1 MIISNYVHAA
11 SVLGGNLELI
21 SRSSTTNGKFRLLL
35 HVYYDKSGGAP
46 TSSDDNL
53 KVGIFQKSNNTLKA
67 SLTLKA
73 SSLTGKEVSFNN
85 QDCANSQQLGILQVD
100 YEGDFVVSSADYADA
115 GGYYVVVEKCCRANV
130 TNISSPTS
138 TGALFYLEF
147 PALKQSGNEFYN
159 SSPEFHAITGA
170 YICKGQAFSYD
181 FGANDRDN
189 DQLSY
194 ALVTPY
200 KGSSTSTNS
209 NPTPTGSGSY
219 ATVSWAGGS
228 SATAQIP
235 GSPALSVNASGI
247 LSVTASTVG
256 TYLFCVEVTEK
267 RNGVMI
273 GKTRRDFVLKVIDC
287 SATVSATPVISDASG
302 SPISTGTVCKNGYI
316 DLSTPANSNY
326 TYQWQKDGLNIA
338 GATDSKVKA
347 EGAGTY
353 TVLVS
358 AKNGCGLPKA
368 SSNVTLTERQGLDL
382 YLSHVYRDAC
392 TKFLL
397 NVKENPPGST
407 FQETDFLY
415 TWYIDGVK
423 QTKTFNGIQYDI
435 TNFAVDEFPLPTQ
448 AQKIEYT
455 VTLRNAATNAN
466 NCTYILKKTIDY
478 PTQPNA
484 TLTTSSGL
492 TDYCDS
498 DDFVISALNS
508 SDFDYVWSKNNAIMP
523 NEKSNSIK
531 VKDLG
536 TNTFQ
541 LKVSTVSGCTKT
553 SDITVTGT
561 ASTPVTFKLDP
572 ICLPTTATIDLT
584 KFVSPYNSGGVFKD
598 SRGTTLTSTTINPTT
613 YGAGSY
619 DITYTFGANAGCQSK
634 ATANLKIGAAPVFTL
649 SPDVVIQAGES
660 TTLTSSLATST
671 NLADY
676 TLLWSPATG
685 LSEVNTPV
693 TVATPNQSTNYAL
706 KVTDK
711 ATQCAD
717 EKIVKV
723 FVSGKV
729 VNTFTPNE
737 DGIND
742 FWDLSDITTSFPN
755 ASVKLFNRWGNE
767 VFNTN
772 DYASNPFK
780 GIIDDKEVKSS
791 TYYYVIEIRKDWP
804 TLTGYLTV
812 IK

>member
-200 KGSSTSTNS
+200 KGSSTSSNS

-228 SATAQIP
+228 SASAQIP

-267 RNGVMI
+267 RNGVTI

-316 DLSTPANSNY
+316 DLSTTASSNY

-382 YLSHVYRDAC
+382 ELTSSYRQLC
-392 TKFLL
+392 KYTLIQ
-397 NVKENPPGST
+397 VKEKGTSGQYNT
-407 FQETDFLY
+407 NDFVY
-415 TWYIDGVK
+415 TWSANNSPISTQNYA
-423 QTKTFNGIQYDI
+423 IQYD
-435 TNFAVDEFPLPTQ
+435 TPLKSTTVEFKVSLQPV
-448 AQKIEYT
+448 ASAA
-455 VTLRNAATNAN
+455 NA
-466 NCTYILKKTIDY
+466 CTYMLSLKIDF
-478 PTQPNA
+478 PTFPDA
-484 TLTTSSGL
+484 TLKTSSGQ
-492 TDYCDS
+492 TTYCDS
-498 DDFVISALNS
+498 DDFSIGTTLDLSADYNYVWTKNGSAL
-508 SDFDYVWSKNNAIMP
+508 P
-523 NEKSNSIK
+523 NETSNIVK
-531 VKDLG
+531 VKDTG
-536 TNTFQ
+536 QNTYG
-541 LKVSTVSGCTKT
+541 LTVTTSVGCTDTKQ
-553 SDITVTGT
+553 ITVTGT

-584 KFVSPYNSGGVFKD
+584 KFVNPYNSGGVFKD

-706 KVTDK
+706 KVTDN

>member
-46 TSSDDNL
+46 TSSDDNI

-73 SSLTGKEVSFNN
+73 SSLTGREVSFNN

-100 YEGDFVVSSADYADA
+100 YESDFVVSSADYADA

-181 FGANDRDN
+181 FGASDRDN

-200 KGSSTSTNS
+200 KGSSTSSNS

-267 RNGVMI
+267 RNGVTI

-287 SATVSATPVISDASG
+287 SAAVSATPVISDASG

-316 DLSTPANSNY
+316 DLSTTANSNY

-368 SSNVTLTERQGLDL
+368 SSN
-382 YLSHVYRDAC
+382 
-392 TKFLL
+392 
-397 NVKENPPGST
+397 ST
-407 FQETDFLY
+407 
-415 TWYIDGVK
+415 
-423 QTKTFNGIQYDI
+423 
-435 TNFAVDEFPLPTQ
+435 
-448 AQKIEYT
+448 
-455 VTLRNAATNAN
+455 
-466 NCTYILKKTIDY
+466 
-478 PTQPNA
+478 
-484 TLTTSSGL
+484 
-492 TDYCDS
+492 
-498 DDFVISALNS
+498 
-508 SDFDYVWSKNNAIMP
+508 
-523 NEKSNSIK
+523 
-531 VKDLG
+531 
-536 TNTFQ
+536 
-541 LKVSTVSGCTKT
+541 
-553 SDITVTGT
+553 
-561 ASTPVTFKLDP
+561 
-572 ICLPTTATIDLT
+572 
-584 KFVSPYNSGGVFKD
+584 
-598 SRGTTLTSTTINPTT
+598 
-613 YGAGSY
+613 
-619 DITYTFGANAGCQSK
+619 
-634 ATANLKIGAAPVFTL
+634 
-649 SPDVVIQAGES
+649 
-660 TTLTSSLATST
+660 
-671 NLADY
+671 
-676 TLLWSPATG
+676 
-685 LSEVNTPV
+685 
-693 TVATPNQSTNYAL
+693 
-706 KVTDK
+706 
-711 ATQCAD
+711 
-717 EKIVKV
+717 
-723 FVSGKV
+723 
-729 VNTFTPNE
+729 
-737 DGIND
+737 
-742 FWDLSDITTSFPN
+742 
-755 ASVKLFNRWGNE
+755 SV
-767 VFNTN
+767 
-772 DYASNPFK
+772 
-780 GIIDDKEVKSS
+780 
-791 TYYYVIEIRKDWP
+791 
-804 TLTGYLTV
+804 
-812 IK
+812 

>member
-53 KVGIFQKSNNTLKA
+53 KVGIFQKSNNALKA

-73 SSLTGKEVSFNN
+73 SSLTGKDVSFNN

-159 SSPEFHAITGA
+159 SSPELHAITGA

-200 KGSSTSTNS
+200 KGSSTSSNS

-247 LSVTASTVG
+247 LSVTANTVG

-267 RNGVMI
+267 RNGVTI

-287 SATVSATPVISDASG
+287 SAAVSATPVISDASG

-316 DLSTPANSNY
+316 DLSTTANSNY

-368 SSNVTLTERQGLDL
+368 SSNVTLTERPGLDL
-382 YLSHVYRDAC
+382 ELKY
-392 TKFLL
+392 FLEGRCDSIR
-397 NVKENPPGST
+397 VEPREIGG
-407 FQETDFLY
+407 QGLY
-415 TWYIDGVK
+415 I
-423 QTKTFNGIQYDI
+423 N
-435 TNFAVDEFPLPTQ
+435 TNFVYQWTINGVLQSTQNYAHRDKPLPT
-448 AQKIEYT
+448 I
-455 VTLRNAATNAN
+455 ATTKVYKVLFEPSSAGAHSCKYALSLNIDFPAFPDA
-466 NCTYILKKTIDY
+466 TIS
-478 PTQPNA
+478 
-484 TLTTSSGL
+484 TSSGQK
-492 TDYCDS
+492 DYCDS
-498 DDFVISALNS
+498 EDFKLNGVFS
-508 SDFDYVWSKNNAIMP
+508 SDFTYQWKKNSRILS
-523 NEKSNSIK
+523 NETSNLIK
-531 VKDLG
+531 VNDIG
-536 TNTFQ
+536 TNTYS
-541 LKVSTVSGCTKT
+541 LTVSNRFGCTKT

-561 ASTPVTFKLDP
+561 ASTPVTFSLDP

-584 KFVSPYNSGGVFKD
+584 KFVNPYNAGGVFKD

-649 SPDVVIQAGES
+649 SPDVAIQAGES

-693 TVATPNQSTNYAL
+693 TVATPSQSTNYVL

-767 VFNTN
+767 VFTTN

>member
-35 HVYYDKSGGAP
+35 HVYYDKSGGVP

-200 KGSSTSTNS
+200 KGSSTSSNS

-235 GSPALSVNASGI
+235 GSPALSINASGI

-267 RNGVMI
+267 RNGVTI
-273 GKTRRDFVLKVIDC
+273 GKTRRDFV
-287 SATVSATPVISDASG
+287 
-302 SPISTGTVCKNGYI
+302 
-316 DLSTPANSNY
+316 
-326 TYQWQKDGLNIA
+326 
-338 GATDSKVKA
+338 KVKA

-368 SSNVTLTERQGLDL
+368 SSNVTLTERPGLDL

-584 KFVSPYNSGGVFKD
+584 KFVNPYNSGGVFKD